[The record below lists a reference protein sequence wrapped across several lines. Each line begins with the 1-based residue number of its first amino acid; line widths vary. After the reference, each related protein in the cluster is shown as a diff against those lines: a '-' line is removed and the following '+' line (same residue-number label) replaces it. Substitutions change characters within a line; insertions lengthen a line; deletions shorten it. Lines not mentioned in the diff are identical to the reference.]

1 MSQIMSQTISK
12 SMLVVELLA
21 FWQKRDARE
30 RQWLR
35 LSGIFIACVLIYLM
49 GVNPALSNSK
59 RLKKYIPELNQ
70 QVAAISQMSNQY
82 TEIAKSLGENVIPM
96 TREFIDSTLSRRSIK
111 AQSLSVS
118 NDIVRVQINA
128 VAYNTLMEWIFE
140 MQKAARITVDEA
152 KVTALTE
159 PGQVGAVL
167 TLRQQKGSR

>member
-1 MSQIMSQTISK
+1 MNKTMSK
-12 SMLVVELLA
+12 SMLAIELTA

-35 LSGIFIACVLIYLM
+35 LAGIFIACVVIYLV
-49 GVNPALSNSK
+49 GVNPALNNIK
-59 RLKKYIPELNQ
+59 NLKKYIPELNQ

-82 TEIAKSLGENVIPM
+82 KEIAKSLGENATPM
-96 TREFIDSTLSRRSIK
+96 TREFIDSTLLRRNIK

-118 NDIVRVQINA
+118 NDIVRIQINA
-128 VAYNTLMEWIFE
+128 VAYNNLMEWIFE

-152 KVTALTE
+152 KVTALVE

-167 TLRQQKGSR
+167 TLRQQKGSH